1 MYKTSFLGEDESFDM
16 EKHQGPAWVD
26 FVMRS
31 LLVFSFPVD
40 LIETDNLAG
49 SRFIATLLCLMTK
62 AIQKTGTSFTSGLLF
77 SIAVC

>member
-31 LLVFSFPVD
+31 LLVFSFPIDVM
-40 LIETDNLAG
+40 ETDNSTG
-49 SRFIATLLCLMTK
+49 SRSMATLPCLMTRV
-62 AIQKTGTSFTSGLLF
+62 IQKTGTSFMSGLLF